1 MFSWAVVLRGSTSK
15 VYGID
20 PYNGN
25 EGEDVKEHTGYST
38 YNNVMQIMENN
49 TITNAEVIV
58 GDSAS
63 ISKTWDKTIDI
74 LHIEGF
80 HTYETIKAEYD
91 HWLRYLRSNG
101 TILFHYKQNEKN
113 GADVYFK
120 ELEENKT
127 GYTLF
132 FEQIGLGLFVEKK
145 DVAEYILSMFQ
156 SQK

>member
-1 MFSWAVVLRGSTSK
+1 LFSWAVVLRGSTSK

-80 HTYETIKAEYD
+80 HTYKTIKAEYD